1 MITKV
6 KHGQIILVD
15 DKSDNQTIM
24 TFLRAFDGHALAVQ
38 VRSGVCVVLED
49 LGLRAAA
56 CRDPINNTLS
66 TDKLYVPISNLSP
79 SPFTLDDETYGSVEG
94 FWQSLKH
101 ESPARRREI
110 AALSGTAAKKAAGNS
125 STSPTFEY
133 LGKAVRT
140 GTYEHWELM
149 QRACE
154 AKFSQSE
161 RARRAL
167 LATGN
172 RPLTHIVRG
181 DSRTIPGVIM
191 ASIWMRIRRDI
202 QSTQSPESLD

>member
-1 MITKV
+1 MTIKV
-6 KHGQIILVD
+6 KNGQIILVAD
-15 DKSDNQTIM
+15 THENPALLAA
-24 TFLRAFDGHALAVQ
+24 LRVFDGHAVSVQ
-38 VRSGVCVVLED
+38 VRSDVCLVLED
-49 LGLRAAA
+49 LGPHAEA
-56 CRDPINNTLS
+56 CREPINVTRNIDS
-66 TDKLYVPISNLSP
+66 CYAPISNLYP
-79 SPFTLDDETYGSVEG
+79 TPFLLDDEAYGSVEG

-101 ESPARRREI
+101 ESPTRRREV
-110 AALSGTAAKKAAGNS
+110 AALSGTTAKKAAGN
-125 STSPTFEY
+125 PTLSATFVY
-133 LGKAVRT
+133 LGQTVRT

-154 AKFSQSE
+154 AKFSQNE

-191 ASIWMRIRRDI
+191 ASIWMRIRREI
-202 QSTQSPESLD
+202 QSTQSP